1 MKEWTVK
8 DFRKAAI
15 AVGFGLTFGKV
26 LGKYAEGAIN
36 GVITSVFK
44 EYASNGNRIAQ
55 DFCKKVGVEY
65 EHNNNNKTDIKMEM
79 GFHCN

>member
-8 DFRKAAI
+8 DFTKAAI

-36 GVITSVFK
+36 GVIISIFK
-44 EYASNGNRIAQ
+44 EFASNGNCIAQ
-55 DFCKKVGVEY
+55 DFCKKSGIKY
-65 EHNNNNKTDIKMEM
+65 EHDNKTDVKMEM
-79 GFHCN
+79 GFHCK